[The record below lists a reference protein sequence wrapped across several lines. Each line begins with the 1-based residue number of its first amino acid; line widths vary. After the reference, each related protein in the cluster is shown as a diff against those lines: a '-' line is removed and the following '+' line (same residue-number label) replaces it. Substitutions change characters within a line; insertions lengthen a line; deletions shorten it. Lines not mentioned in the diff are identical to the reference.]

1 MGLIFFQGIIC
12 PSDSPLLLNAD
23 SKVAP
28 SPFTIAF
35 TQAGWKSSGHFI
47 NGLIMVAFISAGN
60 GGIYVQSRALY
71 SLALTNRAPKFFAI
85 TSRRGGEDRR
95 TWLLKIHTL
104 TSL

>member
-12 PSDSPLLLNAD
+12 PSDSPQLLNAD
-23 SKVAP
+23 SKVAS

-47 NGLIMVAFISAGN
+47 NALIMVAFISAGN
-60 GGIYVQSRALY
+60 GCIYVQSRALY

-85 TSRRGGEDRR
+85 TSKKGGRFLR
-95 TWLLKIHTL
+95 
-104 TSL
+104 